1 MKRILVFLMVLA
13 LCLTGCEKPL
23 VPAATGVQAVP
34 TTVPETTVPSLVDA
48 KNGGDTVLEA
58 VLNGEVEKE

>member
-13 LCLTGCEKPL
+13 LCLTGSRPS
-23 VPAATGVQAVP
+23 PPQYRRQRYQ
-34 TTVPETTVPSLVDA
+34 SLVDA

>member
-34 TTVPETTVPSLVDA
+34 TTVPKTGTVVS
-48 KNGGDTVLEA
+48 GTVVGTRCWKLC
-58 VLNGEVEKE
+58 

>member
-34 TTVPETTVPSLVDA
+34 TTVPETTVPVF
-48 KNGGDTVLEA
+48 GGR
-58 VLNGEVEKE
+58 KEWWGHGAGSCAER